1 MGLEKEMS
9 RISYSQISMFSECP
23 HRWKLNYIDKL
34 RIFESNIHLIFGTA
48 MHEVIQT
55 HLEVMY
61 NDSIKNADI
70 LDLNKMLRDK
80 LIEQFKIA
88 EERDGKPPCKKE
100 DLHEFFQDGVD
111 ILDFYTKRKSDYF
124 AKRGYKLIGCEVPI
138 DFDLKNGIKMIGY
151 LDIVLLDEI
160 LDVIKIIDIKTSTM
174 GWNKWQK
181 ADENKTQQLL
191 LYKQFYSKQY
201 NHPIERI
208 EVEYFI
214 VKRKLWEKAQFPQK
228 RVQKFSPASGKPS
241 MNKVNNRLLKFVN
254 EAFTEDGSYTTNT
267 LEATPSKKSC
277 KWCEFNGTQYCDE
290 GVK

>member
-1 MGLEKEMS
+1 MGMEKEMS

-23 HRWKLNYIDKL
+23 HRWKLNYVDKL
-34 RIFESNIHLIFGTA
+34 RVSESNIYLIFGTA

-100 DLHEFFQDGVD
+100 DLYEFFQDGVD
-111 ILDFYTKRKSDYF
+111 ILDFYKKRKSDYF

-138 DFDLKNGIKMIGY
+138 DFDLKSNIKMVGY
-151 LDIVLLDEI
+151 LDIVILDEV
-160 LDVIKIIDIKTSTM
+160 LDVIKIYDIKTSTR

-181 ADENKTQQLL
+181 KDENKTQQLL

-214 VKRKLWEKAQFPQK
+214 VKRKLWEEAMFPQK
-228 RVQKFSPASGKPS
+228 RVQKFVPASGKPS
-241 MNKVNNRLLKFVN
+241 MNKVNGRLLKFVN
-254 EAFTEDGSYTTNT
+254 EAFTEDGKYKTNMV
-267 LEATPSKKSC
+267 ATPSKKAC
-277 KWCEFNGTQYCDE
+277 KWCEFKGTEHCKW
-290 GVK
+290 GI